1 MLSLLLL
8 TPAKVTEGVV
18 KLSSQDTEQYIAKFS
33 FSPRAHATING
44 SFHTDDRAY
53 FDNHPHKLTL
63 CLYDDK
69 TWPKFRTA
77 MEKGSLCIER
87 RQLASWSAEI
97 KPVYLHVPGH
107 PPRHDFSFDA
117 HLTAPSRYAHY
128 WFAMIMDCYLEE
140 YDAHPPPM
148 KFDLTFLNGGSQLPA
163 DESGM
168 TAINAFALVLLAAYG
183 AVYFMQ
189 LYVQWTRLKQGH
201 LITLVFAAAY
211 VLQAIATLCELC
223 HLRRFAADGKG
234 LRWRHTWLAADFFSG
249 VAQSI
254 SELTIS
260 FMLIALAFGWTLGL
274 QSQARC
280 AAQRRA
286 TPRNAAQRRAS
297 FRSSILEASRLPPQ
311 EPLDGIAG
319 RLIGGLQ
326 QPGKLLKGLRS
337 PSALLL
343 GGIAAAQLVLQWAGR
358 RSAAHFGRDSAYF

>member
-249 VAQSI
+249 LLRFAA
-254 SELTIS
+254 LR
-260 FMLIALAFGWTLGL
+260 LAFGFTSGCAVVFT
-274 QSQARC
+274 STC
-280 AAQRRA
+280 AASADARF
-286 TPRNAAQRRAS
+286 AS
-297 FRSSILEASRLPPQ
+297 SAVCCVCTSSSRLANSVANHEPPAAMYDLTSADVM
-311 EPLDGIAG
+311 PTKCSL
-319 RLIGGLQ
+319 
-326 QPGKLLKGLRS
+326 
-337 PSALLL
+337 PSS
-343 GGIAAAQLVLQWAGR
+343 R
-358 RSAAHFGRDSAYF
+358 RTQTSVS

>member
-1 MLSLLLL
+1 MAQCAWLALAAHAPSRDGLLPAAMLSLLLL
-8 TPAKVTEGVV
+8 PSAKIVDGVV

-274 QSQARC
+274 QSQARG

-286 TPRNAAQRRAS
+286 TPRNAAQASAARFLKPRAS
-297 FRSSILEASRLPPQ
+297 RR
-311 EPLDGIAG
+311 
-319 RLIGGLQ
+319 
-326 QPGKLLKGLRS
+326 RS
-337 PSALLL
+337 PSTASP
-343 GGIAAAQLVLQWAGR
+343 AG
-358 RSAAHFGRDSAYF
+358 